1 LAVAAPTAAFLLSLH
16 PQGEKKHAVNVAVNG
31 VVGGAVRDAI
41 SGAVAVAVRV
51 AVDDAVDVA
60 VRVAVDDAVD
70 GAVRDAVNGAR
81 SARGPR
87 ATKEI
92 RDALLDTIRRGWA
105 YYLGG
110 RWWGGGWYYWGMAY
124 VAFFRDV
131 VGLKLPGDTWD
142 RSHAYA
148 DMMSAGWLWP
158 HKDFVMVCE
167 PPVTLH
173 LEDRLMPGQRWR
185 RLHNEH
191 GPAIAW
197 RDGTALWYLRGMSV
211 PQQLVES
218 PETITAEQI
227 ATERN
232 AEVRRVML
240 DRFTAARFVREIG
253 ATIVDAHEL
262 HGKLYRYDQ
271 RDDEAV
277 CVLEVVNA
285 SPEPI
290 GYEAGP
296 NDVVRDGRVWKTYF
310 LRVPP
315 TCSTALE
322 ARAWTFDIA
331 PKDFSPLVE
340 S

>member
-1 LAVAAPTAAFLLSLH
+1 
-16 PQGEKKHAVNVAVNG
+16 
-31 VVGGAVRDAI
+31 
-41 SGAVAVAVRV
+41 
-51 AVDDAVDVA
+51 
-60 VRVAVDDAVD
+60 
-70 GAVRDAVNGAR
+70 
-81 SARGPR
+81 
-87 ATKEI
+87 
-92 RDALLDTIRRGWA
+92 
-105 YYLGG
+105 
-110 RWWGGGWYYWGMAY
+110 MAY

-197 RDGTALWYLRGMSV
+197 RDGTALWYLCGMSV

-296 NDVVRDGRVWKTYF
+296 NDVIRDGRVWKTYF
-310 LRVPP
+310 LRCDPQLRPMYPP
-315 TCSTALE
+315 GDPRGSFGAPQEMTALN
-322 ARAWTFDIA
+322 ARASTFGLRGEEFA
-331 PKDFSPLVE
+331 PLVE